1 MTVNRSSISMD
12 SKFVLTKI
20 QRLMVALAGGAGH
33 SVLFVMNSD
42 TNLCLLPELS
52 AEVNKVVNRDVYGFN
67 PDIQVFDINDCENA
81 FSWTYALGEFRVNRA
96 DTIVG
101 RRIDSMSD
109 GQLNAII
116 GMLEHTSR
124 GLSECT
130 YLLQSNFEGLCN
142 NYMDKR
148 WNTYR
153 KVKNLVDITYNYYND
168 EDTYGKEYTL
178 RELSDYA
185 KKIALGMKKHNTFNK
200 WSTLNSANV
209 GMTSSCELFS
219 GNALEFLDEMKRRKV
234 KLVARSIAYLDD
246 CVLVHRKHLQQA
258 YDLIV

>member
-12 SKFVLTKI
+12 SKFVLTKT

-33 SVLFVMNSD
+33 SVLFVQNDSNEPCM
-42 TNLCLLPELS
+42 LPEIA
-52 AEVNKVVNRDVYGFN
+52 AEVNKVVNKEVYGFT
-67 PDIQVFDINDCENA
+67 PGICVYDIDDCEDA
-81 FSWTYALGEFRVNRA
+81 FSWVSPHAAFDPHKT

-116 GMLEHTSR
+116 EMLAHTARS
-124 GLSECT
+124 LSECT

-142 NYMDKR
+142 NYLDKR
-148 WNTYR
+148 WSIYTKMKR
-153 KVKNLVDITYNYYND
+153 LFDIVYDYYSDD
-168 EDTYGKEYTL
+168 EITGNEYTL
-178 RELSDYA
+178 RELSDYS
-185 KKIALGMKKHNTFNK
+185 KKIALGMRRNCTFNK
-200 WSTLNSANV
+200 WSTVNTANV

-219 GNALEFLDEMKRRKV
+219 ENALEFLDEMKRRKV
-234 KLVARSIAYLDD
+234 KLVARSISYLDD
-246 CVLVHRKHLQQA
+246 CILVHRKHLQQA